1 LVAIVN
7 GIRITED
14 QLRKEKDFISLK
26 DVNLDQEGLYQR
38 ALKNLI
44 DAAIILQ
51 QSRKS
56 GVDVNECE
64 IDEALVDFLAYFN
77 DEENYKSKLK
87 EVEITEDE
95 LRVRLER
102 HVRVGK
108 FLAGKFKCI
117 DNECEERLLI
127 FFEANRELFTTDN
140 KIRLSHILIK
150 GDCGESKECAHQIRY
165 KLHTPEDFLKMVSNV
180 SKCPS
185 CLQNG
190 DLGYLLPGELI
201 PELDSIAFSMKQGEI
216 SDILETSFGF
226 HILLVT
232 EIIPSRKLEFE
243 EVRDFLSD
251 YHHNVMV
258 ELNIEKYLADLR
270 KKANIE
276 IL

>member
-7 GIRITED
+7 GIRITKD
-14 QLRKEKDFISLK
+14 QLRKEKDFIKLK
-26 DVNLDQEGLYQR
+26 DVDLDQKGLYQR

-56 GVDVNECE
+56 GVDVQECE

-87 EVEITEDE
+87 EVELTEDE
-95 LRVRLER
+95 LRDRLER

-108 FLAGKFKCI
+108 FLAGKFECK
-117 DNECEERLLI
+117 DNSCEVRLLN
-127 FFEANRELFTTDN
+127 FFEANRELFTSDI

-150 GDCGESKECAHQIRY
+150 GDCAETRECAQEIRE
-165 KLHTPEDFLKMVSNV
+165 KLHSPEDFIKMACNV

-216 SDILETSFGF
+216 SEIIQTSFGF

-232 EIIPSRKLEFE
+232 EIFPSRKLEFE
-243 EVRDFLSD
+243 EVREFLSD
-251 YHHNVMV
+251 YHLNVMM
-258 ELNIEKYLADLR
+258 ELDIEKYLTELR